1 MNERLKIHEKVV
13 THFVEL
19 IGLKGGCTQN
29 GFSSENL
36 MFSSYI
42 WMFVIKI
49 QKNVLYSS
57 RSISGKKKRIRGTV
71 TPHPGNSNSAS
82 EEQ

>member
-1 MNERLKIHEKVV
+1 MLRRKYSKTRDDNKGRVHSKRL
-13 THFVEL
+13 
-19 IGLKGGCTQN
+19 
-29 GFSSENL
+29 SSENL
-36 MFSSYI
+36 LFSSYI
-42 WMFVIKI
+42 WTFVIKI

-57 RSISGKKKRIRGTV
+57 QSISEKKKHIRGTV

>member
-1 MNERLKIHEKVV
+1 MEDVVEWKI
-13 THFVEL
+13 
-19 IGLKGGCTQN
+19 LKGGSNQN
-29 GFSSENL
+29 NFSSENL
-36 MFSSYI
+36 LFSSYI
-42 WMFVIKI
+42 WTFVIKI

-57 RSISGKKKRIRGTV
+57 RSISGKKKHIRGTV